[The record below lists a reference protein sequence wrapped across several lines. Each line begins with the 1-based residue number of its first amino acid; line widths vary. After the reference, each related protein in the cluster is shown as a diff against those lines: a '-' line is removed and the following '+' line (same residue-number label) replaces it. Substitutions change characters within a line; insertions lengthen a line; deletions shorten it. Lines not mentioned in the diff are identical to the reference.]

1 MLADN
6 LIFLRNIKGLT
17 QEQVAEVIGISR
29 QSYSKWEQG
38 ETYPDIDKCDKL
50 AKYYGVTIDSLV
62 HQDNKVDDIKIAPA
76 PIGKHLW
83 GTATIGSKDGAF
95 SFANKVP
102 GVFENA
108 KNAEGFVKITELKP
122 SHRTRVAASIC
133 EECKTVIF
141 KY

>member
-1 MLADN
+1 MKCSKCGKEM
-6 LIFLRNIKGLT
+6 RKGYFF
-17 QEQVAEVIGISR
+17 S
-29 QSYSKWEQG
+29 
-38 ETYPDIDKCDKL
+38 
-50 AKYYGVTIDSLV
+50 
-62 HQDNKVDDIKIAPA
+62 
-76 PIGKHLW
+76 
-83 GTATIGSKDGAF
+83 SKDGAF
-95 SFANKVP
+95 SFANEVP

>member
-1 MLADN
+1 MGSNKEKIYELLGQIEALIKDN
-6 LIFLRNIKGLT
+6 
-17 QEQVAEVIGISR
+17 
-29 QSYSKWEQG
+29 
-38 ETYPDIDKCDKL
+38 ETE
-50 AKYYGVTIDSLV
+50 
-62 HQDNKVDDIKIAPA
+62 
-76 PIGKHLW
+76 
-83 GTATIGSKDGAF
+83 DGAF